1 MSSPGLV
8 VLSLRRNQSFPAVT
22 AEIRVHEVAMA
33 TKHSERINFGKIK
46 EVIAPPNLIEIQLDS
61 YREFLQSDISPS
73 KRRNLGLQAVFT
85 EVFPIESYD
94 GKTVLDFH
102 TYDIQEPKI
111 DWLECLREGL
121 TYGAPL
127 YVTFLLKEE
136 KGTKEE
142 KVFMGEIPLMTPQG
156 TFVINGAE
164 RVIVSQLH
172 RSPGL
177 AFETT
182 QHPNGK
188 TLHSFRIIPDRGSWY
203 EAQFDT
209 SDLLYVYL
217 DRKKR
222 RRKFLTTTFFRALFT
237 LTEAKFD
244 ADPKTSPEKL
254 GGDGDILNLFYSI
267 KEVSVKEAEKL
278 EEIQNLVL
286 VEDALDLDKGIVV
299 ARAFEPLSKAVV
311 KQIAELGV
319 NKIRVVDTSV
329 DDGIVIKCLKK
340 DPTKNAEE
348 ALKDIYR
355 RLRPGDPPTAAN
367 AKALIKRLFF
377 DAKRYDLGRVGR
389 YKINQ
394 KLNFKDNGED
404 RILRG
409 RDLLEATKY
418 LLRLKKGEGSVDD
431 IDHLGSRRIRT
442 VGELLAN
449 QCRVGLARTE
459 RLVKER
465 MTLFDQSLDTMTPQ
479 KLINPKALSAVV
491 RDFFGRSQLSQFM
504 DQINPLAEL
513 THKRRLSALG
523 PGGLSRDRAGFEV
536 RDVHPSH
543 YGRICPIETP
553 EGPNIGLIASLA
565 TYARVNDFGFIET
578 PYRKAEGG
586 RVTGQLDYLTGDREE
601 GFIIA
606 QANSLLD
613 DKGRFIGDR
622 VTCRCKGDFIDV
634 DPDRVDYMDVSPKQ
648 LVSVAAGLI
657 PFLEHDD
664 ANRALMG
671 SNMQRQGVPLLVTE
685 APLVATGLEGRVAQD
700 SRAVIVAEESG
711 KVASVNGSQ
720 IIITKDGK
728 IPEGKKRLRHAPEDG
743 VWIYPVRKF
752 MRSNA
757 ATCINQKILVAKGE
771 SVKKGQVLADGPC
784 TQGGE
789 LALGRNV
796 LVAFMPWN
804 GYNFEDAILISE
816 KIVKDDI
823 FTSIHIDE
831 FEVVARDTKLGP
843 EEITRDIPNLG
854 DEALKNLGMDGV
866 IRVGAEVKPGD
877 ILVGKITPK
886 SETELAP
893 EERLLRAI
901 FGEKAADVKDT
912 SLKVP
917 SGTYGIVM
925 DVKVSSKKE
934 NEKGIMKE
942 PKDAPKKVAKEIED
956 GFKQKRTE
964 LLDQLTEAL
973 SNILL
978 GEKIPLDVV
987 NSETGEII
995 IPANRKITKTLLK
1008 KLADV
1013 YDRIEIDPSP
1023 IRNKINEIISQF
1035 KKKFDEL
1042 QSQHD
1047 EEMDRVEAGEELDSG
1062 IVKQVKVYVA
1072 SKRKLSVG
1080 DKMAGRHGNKGV
1092 VAKIVPEEDMPFL
1105 EDGTPVEIVL
1115 NPLGVPSRMNVGQ
1128 LLETHLGWAC
1138 RLLGIRIA
1146 TPVFDGIKE
1155 KEIRGYL
1162 KEAKLPEHGKV
1173 HLHDGRT
1180 GERFDQEIVVGYI
1193 YMLKLGHLVADKIHA
1208 RAVGPYSLVTQQ
1220 PLGGKAQYG
1229 GQRFGEMEVW
1239 AMEAYGAAY
1248 MLQELLTVKSD
1259 DVQGRTR
1266 IYESIVKGD
1275 NSLEA
1280 GVPESFNV
1288 LVKEMQ
1294 SLGLDVTVG
1303 YNNPADAPQTTA
1315 NALAALA

>member
-1 MSSPGLV
+1 MAKTVSRQVPQKSP
-8 VLSLRRNQSFPAVT
+8 S
-22 AEIRVHEVAMA
+22 HEVAMA
-33 TKHSERINFGKIK
+33 TKQSERINFGKIK

-61 YREFLQSDISPS
+61 YREFLQSNLSAS

-102 TYDIQEPKI
+102 SYDIQEPKI

-121 TYGAPL
+121 TFGAPL

-237 LTEAKFD
+237 LAEAKFD
-244 ADPKTSPEKL
+244 ADPKTSPDKL
-254 GGDGDILNLFYSI
+254 GSDGDILKLFYSI
-267 KEVSVKEAEKL
+267 KDVSVKDAEKI
-278 EEIQNLVL
+278 EEIQNMVL
-286 VEDALDLDKGIVV
+286 VEDALDVDRGIVV

-311 KQIAELGV
+311 RQIADLGV
-319 NKIRVVDTSV
+319 SKIRVVDTSV
-329 DDGIVIKCLKK
+329 DDGIIIKCLKK

-418 LLRLKKGEGSVDD
+418 LLRLKKGQGSVDD

-578 PYRKAEGG
+578 PYRKAEKG

-601 GFIIA
+601 GFVIA

-613 DKGRFIGDR
+613 DKGNFVGDR

-634 DPDRVDYMDVSPKQ
+634 EPDRVDYMDVSPKQ

-685 APLVATGLEGRVAQD
+685 APLVATGLESRVAQD
-700 SRAVIVAEESG
+700 SRAVIIAEEAG
-711 KVASVNGSQ
+711 KVASVTGCQ
-720 IIITKDGK
+720 IIVTKDGK
-728 IPEGKKRLRHAPEDG
+728 IPEGKKKLKHSPEDS
-743 VWIYPVRKF
+743 VWIYPVRKC

-757 ATCINQKILVAKGE
+757 ATCINQKILVSKGE

-789 LALGRNV
+789 IALGRNV

-854 DEALKNLGMDGV
+854 EEALKNLGLDGV

-925 DVKVSSKKE
+925 DVKVSSKKDSD
-934 NEKGIMKE
+934 KVVGGKKDG
-942 PKDAPKKVAKEIED
+942 KDAPRKVAKEIED
-956 GFKQKRTE
+956 GFKQKRSE

-978 GEKIPLDVV
+978 GEKIPLDVL

-1023 IRNKINEIISQF
+1023 IRNKISEIISQF
-1035 KKKFDEL
+1035 KKRFDEL

-1138 RLLGIRIA
+1138 KLLGIKIA

-1162 KEAKLPEHGKV
+1162 REAKLPEHGKV
-1173 HLHDGRT
+1173 HLYDGRS

-1239 AMEAYGAAY
+1239 AMEAYGAAF

-1294 SLGLDVTVG
+1294 SLGLDIKVG
-1303 YNNPADAPQTTA
+1303 YTNPADAPQTA
-1315 NALAALA
+1315 SNALAAFV